1 MCSKLLDSMKQD
13 IMQCCDA
20 VGCMTER
27 LLVYKRSA
35 TTVSHKFNFR
45 DQPNSRK
52 LGGLNRNGV

>member
-1 MCSKLLDSMKQD
+1 MKQD